1 MPSRKQAIFAVIAL
15 FLTLA
20 IALAAALF
28 RGDGHLPVST
38 GEALV
43 GGSFSLRDQDGKM
56 VTDRNFLGKYMLV
69 FFGYTYCPDIC
80 PTELQVMTQAI
91 EAMGRAGEAIQ
102 PVFITIDPERD
113 TPEVL
118 KAYVANFGPRLIGLT
133 GSQGEVAAAA
143 KAYRVFY
150 KKVENADGN
159 AYLMDHTSIIYLMD
173 RKGLYVRHF
182 TYSTDAKALSEA
194 LADAMDASL

>member
-15 FLTLA
+15 LLTLA
-20 IALAAALF
+20 IGLAAALF
-28 RGDGHLPVST
+28 RGDGHMPAGI

-43 GGSFSLRDQDGKM
+43 GGPFSLRDQDGKA
-56 VTDRNFLGKYMLV
+56 VTDKDFLGKHMLV
-69 FFGYTYCPDIC
+69 FFGYTYCPDVC

-91 EAMGRAGEAIQ
+91 EAMGAAGEAIQ

-118 KAYVANFGPRLIGLT
+118 KAYVANFGSRLVGLT
-133 GSQGEVAAAA
+133 GSQEEVAAAA

-173 RKGLYVRHF
+173 PKGRFVRHF
-182 TYSTDAKALSEA
+182 SYSTDAKALTEA
-194 LADAMDASL
+194 LIKAIAASS

>member
-20 IALAAALF
+20 IALATALF
-28 RGDGHLPVST
+28 RGDGHMPFST

-43 GGSFSLRDQDGKM
+43 GGSFRLRDQDGKM

-69 FFGYTYCPDIC
+69 FFGYTYCPDVC

-91 EAMGRAGEAIQ
+91 EAMGSDGKSIQ

-133 GSQGEVAAAA
+133 GSQDEVAAAA

-150 KKVENADGN
+150 KKVANADGN

-173 RKGLYVRHF
+173 REGRFVRHF
-182 TYSTDAKALSEA
+182 TYSTDAKTLSEA
-194 LADAMDASL
+194 LADAMDASS

>member
-69 FFGYTYCPDIC
+69 FFGYTYCPDVC

>member
-56 VTDRNFLGKYMLV
+56 VNDRNFLGKYMLV